1 MYYVTS
7 RCHNGKHIFE
17 DNIPLVTDNR
27 ANLKKKRREKEK
39 EIWNGTKFLINASL
53 NAAIDTSS
61 TLFTGHV
68 IYRGR
73 FILKKKK
80 KKEWKETETK
90 RR

>member
-1 MYYVTS
+1 MKSTFLRIIYHSLLTTV
-7 RCHNGKHIFE
+7 RIW
-17 DNIPLVTDNR
+17 
-27 ANLKKKRREKEK
+27 KKRREKEK
-39 EIWNGTKFLINASL
+39 EIWNETKFLINASL

-68 IYRGR
+68 IYRSR

-80 KKEWKETETK
+80 EKKWKDTETK